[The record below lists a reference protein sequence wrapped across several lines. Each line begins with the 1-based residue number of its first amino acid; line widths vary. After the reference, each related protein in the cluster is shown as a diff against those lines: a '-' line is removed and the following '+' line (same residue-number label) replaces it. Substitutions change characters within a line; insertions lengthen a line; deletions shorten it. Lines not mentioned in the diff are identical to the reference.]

1 MDSWNRM
8 QRIDS
13 RIIYLLVLLAM
24 LIPMFKPMGLPV
36 AVSPETKTVFNVIES
51 LPPDAVIFVS
61 HDTGPGNAPELD
73 PMLAALARQAF
84 KKNIKLVVMSLW
96 EYGFQFADSQIDPIL
111 KEMGKSYGVDY
122 VNLGYKIGGAMTIRV
137 MVTDLT
143 KGAAGVD
150 MSNKPLDSF
159 PLMQRVKSLKDVDL
173 LFVTTVG
180 SPGYSDW
187 MTYAAEPLKKKL
199 TGGASLTM
207 YSGLQQYIRSGQLTG
222 YLGGMRG
229 AAEYERL
236 VGAPGKGTAGMDS
249 QSLGHILVIVLI
261 ILGNIGYFRS
271 IRNAKAESG
280 K

>member
-1 MDSWNRM
+1 MDSWNKM
-8 QRIDS
+8 QRIDP
-13 RIIYLLVLLAM
+13 RLIYLLILLAM
-24 LIPMFKPMGLPV
+24 VIPMFKPMGLPV
-36 AVSPETKTVFNVIES
+36 AVSPETKTVFEAIDS
-51 LPPDAVIFVS
+51 LPSNAVIFIS

-73 PMLAALARQAF
+73 PMIAALARQAF

-96 EYGFQFADSQIDPIL
+96 EMGAQFADDQIKPIAAA
-111 KEMGKSYGVDY
+111 MGKTYGVDY
-122 VNLGYKIGGAMTIRV
+122 VNLGYKIGGSMTIRT
-137 MVTDLT
+137 MVNDLS

-150 MSNKPLDSF
+150 MDNKPLDSF

-236 VGAPGKGTAGMDS
+236 VGAPGKGLAGMDS
-249 QSLGHILVIVLI
+249 QSLGHILVILLI

-271 IRNAKAESG
+271 LRATGPAGG